1 MLLNRV
7 NIFLAVLLVGCAL
20 ALVTA
25 QARARKLFVD
35 HERARAQ
42 AKQLDVRAN
51 ELQLQQTQF
60 AKASLI
66 DAKARKEMDMQSVPA
81 DRLVHLEQKPS
92 SQNPPALSEG
102 TGAKALAS
110 VSATPAAASASSF
123 PSAVP
128 SAPLTNL
135 SMGGR

>member
-1 MLLNRV
+1 MFLNRV
-7 NIFLAVLLVGCAL
+7 NILLAVLLLGCAL

-25 QARARKLFVD
+25 QARARKLFVE

-66 DAKARKEMDMQSVPA
+66 DAKARKEMDMQAVPA
-81 DRLVHLEQKPS
+81 DRLVHLEQKAPS
-92 SQNPPALSEG
+92 PNPPALSEG
-102 TGAKALAS
+102 TGTKALAS
-110 VSATPAAASASSF
+110 ALGTPLAHSAS
-123 PSAVP
+123 P
-128 SAPLTNL
+128 SAPSSLLTNL

>member
-1 MLLNRV
+1 MFLNRV
-7 NIFLAVLLVGCAL
+7 NIFLAVVLLGCAL

-25 QARARKLFVD
+25 QARARKLFVE

-42 AKQLDVRAN
+42 AKQLVVRAN

-66 DAKARKEMDMQSVPA
+66 DAKARKEMDMQAVPA
-81 DRLVHLEQKPS
+81 DRLVHLEQKYPAPT
-92 SQNPPALSEG
+92 PPASS
-102 TGAKALAS
+102 KA
-110 VSATPAAASASSF
+110 
-123 PSAVP
+123 PSDKELVL
-128 SAPLTNL
+128 APLTNL

>member
-1 MLLNRV
+1 LFLNRL
-7 NIFLAVLLVGCAL
+7 NIFLTIVLLACAL

-25 QARARKLFVD
+25 QARARKLFVE

-42 AKQLDVRAN
+42 SKQLDVRAN

-66 DAKARKEMDMQSVPA
+66 DAKARKEMNMQAVPA
-81 DRLVHLEQKPS
+81 DRLVHLEQRY
-92 SQNPPALSEG
+92 PAPTLPA
-102 TGAKALAS
+102 TGE
-110 VSATPAAASASSF
+110 
-123 PSAVP
+123 
-128 SAPLTNL
+128 APLAPDLTKPPVTTL

>member
-1 MLLNRV
+1 MFLNRL
-7 NIFLAVLLVGCAL
+7 NIFLAIVLLGCAL

-25 QARARKLFVD
+25 QARARKLFVE

-42 AKQLDVRAN
+42 SKQLDVRAN

-66 DAKARKEMDMQSVPA
+66 DAKARRDMNMQAVPA
-81 DRLVHLEQKPS
+81 DRLVHLEQKYPAP
-92 SQNPPALSEG
+92 NPPASSE
-102 TGAKALAS
+102 APAVKD
-110 VSATPAAASASSF
+110 PAAA
-123 PSAVP
+123 
-128 SAPLTNL
+128 PLTTL